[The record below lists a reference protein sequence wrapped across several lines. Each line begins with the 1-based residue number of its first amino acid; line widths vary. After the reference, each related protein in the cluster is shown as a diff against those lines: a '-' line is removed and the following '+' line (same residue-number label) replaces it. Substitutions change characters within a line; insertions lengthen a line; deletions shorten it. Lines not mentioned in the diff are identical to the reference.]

1 MNTNNDNNNINATPE
16 QGVIPFP
23 YSSTSSPILVNVDS
37 IVFGDNSSPVDP
49 SLNSFED
56 TKVIDPEMDL
66 IQKIKSLHGLIKTFE
81 KNQEHWKIRKFKS
94 VVEIGEHLVTI
105 RKKCNEDKVGF
116 KNLVE
121 TEFVNEFCYK
131 TAIRYM
137 FLFNK
142 RSELPSDV
150 CTTRKA
156 FVSLGILKEEYQ
168 YPKEETPEVDP
179 EFLSKFNISTPGST
193 TKQRRPRRRRDSV
206 LLDEFTLYPE
216 SLVFTF
222 IDTDHQTRLIQVF
235 PSQDGKLVGRYVDR
249 GTAVTPLNKDGS
261 RWLYQKLKPFVEWYN
276 RTNVDH
282 EPPKIN
288 QSQNSDGPDLKIAA

>member
-1 MNTNNDNNNINATPE
+1 
-16 QGVIPFP
+16 
-23 YSSTSSPILVNVDS
+23 
-37 IVFGDNSSPVDP
+37 
-49 SLNSFED
+49 
-56 TKVIDPEMDL
+56 
-66 IQKIKSLHGLIKTFE
+66 
-81 KNQEHWKIRKFKS
+81 
-94 VVEIGEHLVTI
+94 
-105 RKKCNEDKVGF
+105 VGF
-116 KNLVE
+116 KKLVE
-121 TEFVNEFCYK
+121 TEFSTEFCYK

-137 FLFNK
+137 LLFNK

-288 QSQNSDGPDLKIAA
+288 QSQNSDGPDLKMVA

>member
-1 MNTNNDNNNINATPE
+1 MNTNNENNSINATPE

-116 KNLVE
+116 KKLVE

-168 YPKEETPEVDP
+168 YPKEETDNTQNPVEP
-179 EFLSKFNISTPGST
+179 NSTPQPKPKKSQLR
-193 TKQRRPRRRRDSV
+193 KSQSV
-206 LLDEFTLYPE
+206 
-216 SLVFTF
+216 
-222 IDTDHQTRLIQVF
+222 QVF

-288 QSQNSDGPDLKIAA
+288 QSQNSDGPDLKMVA

>member
-116 KNLVE
+116 KKLVE

-168 YPKEETPEVDP
+168 YPKEETDNTPNPVEP
-179 EFLSKFNISTPGST
+179 NSTPQPKPKKSQLRKSQSVSRTNLFKNPGSLMLT
-193 TKQRRPRRRRDSV
+193 PSV
-206 LLDEFTLYPE
+206 PGHSIKLYQIMVE
-216 SLVFTF
+216 N
-222 IDTDHQTRLIQVF
+222 
-235 PSQDGKLVGRYVDR
+235 GKLR
-249 GTAVTPLNKDGS
+249 GMDVEGS
-261 RWLYQKLKPFVEWYN
+261 SEIGSAKSVFEDIVFNHLKPFVEWYN
-276 RTNVDH
+276 QKDQRNKEIESFKTTVYQL
-282 EPPKIN
+282 EE
-288 QSQNSDGPDLKIAA
+288 AA

>member
-1 MNTNNDNNNINATPE
+1 MNTNNENNDINATPE

-23 YSSTSSPILVNVDS
+23 HSSTSSPILVNVDS

-168 YPKEETPEVDP
+168 YPKEETDNTQNPVEP
-179 EFLSKFNISTPGST
+179 NSTPQPKPKKSQLRKSQSVSRTNLFKNPGSLMFT
-193 TKQRRPRRRRDSV
+193 SSVNGHRD
-206 LLDEFTLYPE
+206 
-216 SLVFTF
+216 
-222 IDTDHQTRLIQVF
+222 RLFQIVVDSNGKLRGMDVED
-235 PSQDGKLVGRYVDR
+235 PSQRSSNLSDFEETVF
-249 GTAVTPLNKDGS
+249 NH
-261 RWLYQKLKPFVEWYN
+261 LKPFVEWYN
-276 RTNVDH
+276 QKDQRNKEIESFKTTVYQL
-282 EPPKIN
+282 EE
-288 QSQNSDGPDLKIAA
+288 AA

>member
-1 MNTNNDNNNINATPE
+1 MNTNNDNNSINATPE

-116 KNLVE
+116 KKLVE

-168 YPKEETPEVDP
+168 YPKEETDNTQNPVEP
-179 EFLSKFNISTPGST
+179 NSTPQPKPKKSQLRKSQSVSRTNLFKNPGSLMLT
-193 TKQRRPRRRRDSV
+193 PSV
-206 LLDEFTLYPE
+206 PGHSIKLYQIMVE
-216 SLVFTF
+216 NGKLRGMDVE
-222 IDTDHQTRLIQVF
+222 D
-235 PSQDGKLVGRYVDR
+235 PSQRSSNLSDFEETVF
-249 GTAVTPLNKDGS
+249 NH
-261 RWLYQKLKPFVEWYN
+261 LKPFVEWYN
-276 RTNVDH
+276 QKDQRNKEIESFKTTVYQL
-282 EPPKIN
+282 EE
-288 QSQNSDGPDLKIAA
+288 AA

>member
-1 MNTNNDNNNINATPE
+1 MNTNNDNNSINATPDH
-16 QGVIPFP
+16 GIIPFP
-23 YSSTSSPILVNVDS
+23 HSSTSSPKFVNVDS
-37 IVFGDNSSPVDP
+37 ITFGNNSSPVDP

-116 KNLVE
+116 KKLVE

-137 FLFNK
+137 KLYNK
-142 RSELPSDV
+142 RSKLPSDV
-150 CTTRKA
+150 CTIRKA

-168 YPKEETPEVDP
+168 YPKEETDNTQNPVEP
-179 EFLSKFNISTPGST
+179 NSTPQPKPKKSQLRKSQSVSRTNLFKNPGSLMFT
-193 TKQRRPRRRRDSV
+193 SSVNGHRD
-206 LLDEFTLYPE
+206 
-216 SLVFTF
+216 
-222 IDTDHQTRLIQVF
+222 RLFQIVVDSNGKLRGMDVED
-235 PSQDGKLVGRYVDR
+235 PSQRSSNLSDFEETVF
-249 GTAVTPLNKDGS
+249 NH
-261 RWLYQKLKPFVEWYN
+261 LKPFVEWYN
-276 RTNVDH
+276 QKDQRNKEIESFKTTVYQL
-282 EPPKIN
+282 EE
-288 QSQNSDGPDLKIAA
+288 AA

>member
-1 MNTNNDNNNINATPE
+1 MNTNNDNNSINATPE

-116 KNLVE
+116 KKLVE

-168 YPKEETPEVDP
+168 YPKEETDNTQNPVEP
-179 EFLSKFNISTPGST
+179 NSTPQPKPKKSQLRKSQSVSRTNLFKNPGSLMFT
-193 TKQRRPRRRRDSV
+193 SSVNGHRD
-206 LLDEFTLYPE
+206 
-216 SLVFTF
+216 
-222 IDTDHQTRLIQVF
+222 RLFQIVVDSNGKLRGMDVED
-235 PSQDGKLVGRYVDR
+235 PSQQKLDHSDFQETVF
-249 GTAVTPLNKDGS
+249 NH
-261 RWLYQKLKPFVEWYN
+261 LKPFVEWYN
-276 RTNVDH
+276 RA
-282 EPPKIN
+282 KIYYPTPTVTPV
-288 QSQNSDGPDLKIAA
+288 STDDGPDLKIAA

>member
-1 MNTNNDNNNINATPE
+1 MNTNNDNNDINATPE

-116 KNLVE
+116 KKLVE

-168 YPKEETPEVDP
+168 YPKEETDNTQNPVEP
-179 EFLSKFNISTPGST
+179 NSTPQPKPKKSQLRKSQSVSRTNLFKNPGSLMFT
-193 TKQRRPRRRRDSV
+193 SSVNGHRD
-206 LLDEFTLYPE
+206 
-216 SLVFTF
+216 
-222 IDTDHQTRLIQVF
+222 RLFQIVVDSNGKLRGMDVED
-235 PSQDGKLVGRYVDR
+235 PSQRSSNLSDFEETVF
-249 GTAVTPLNKDGS
+249 NH
-261 RWLYQKLKPFVEWYN
+261 LKPFVEWYN
-276 RTNVDH
+276 QKDQRNKEIESFKTTVYQL
-282 EPPKIN
+282 EE
-288 QSQNSDGPDLKIAA
+288 AA

>member
-116 KNLVE
+116 KKLVE

-142 RSELPSDV
+142 RSKLPSDV

-168 YPKEETPEVDP
+168 YPKEETDNTQNPVEP
-179 EFLSKFNISTPGST
+179 NSTPQPKPKKSQLRKSQSVSRTNLFKNPGSLMFT
-193 TKQRRPRRRRDSV
+193 SSVNGHRD
-206 LLDEFTLYPE
+206 
-216 SLVFTF
+216 
-222 IDTDHQTRLIQVF
+222 RLFQIVVDSNGKLRGMDVED
-235 PSQDGKLVGRYVDR
+235 PSQRSSNLSDFEETVF
-249 GTAVTPLNKDGS
+249 NH
-261 RWLYQKLKPFVEWYN
+261 LKPFVEWYN
-276 RTNVDH
+276 QKDQRNKEIESFKTTVYQL
-282 EPPKIN
+282 EE
-288 QSQNSDGPDLKIAA
+288 AA

>member
-1 MNTNNDNNNINATPE
+1 MNTNNDNNSINATPE

-116 KNLVE
+116 KKLVE

-142 RSELPSDV
+142 RSELASDV
-150 CTTRKA
+150 CTIRKA
-156 FVSLGILKEEYQ
+156 YKSLGILKEEYL
-168 YPKEETPEVDP
+168 YPDNETDNTQNPVESNSTPQPKPKKSRIRKSQSVSRTNLFKNPGSLMLTPSVPGHSIKLYQIMVENGKLRGMDVEDPSQRSSNLSDFEETV
-179 EFLSKFNISTPGST
+179 FN
-193 TKQRRPRRRRDSV
+193 
-206 LLDEFTLYPE
+206 
-216 SLVFTF
+216 
-222 IDTDHQTRLIQVF
+222 H
-235 PSQDGKLVGRYVDR
+235 
-249 GTAVTPLNKDGS
+249 
-261 RWLYQKLKPFVEWYN
+261 LKPFVEWYN
-276 RTNVDH
+276 QKDQRNKEIESFKTTVYQL
-282 EPPKIN
+282 EE
-288 QSQNSDGPDLKIAA
+288 AA

>member
-1 MNTNNDNNNINATPE
+1 MNTNNDNNSINATPE

-116 KNLVE
+116 KKLVE

-168 YPKEETPEVDP
+168 YPKEETDNTQNPVEP
-179 EFLSKFNISTPGST
+179 NSTTQPKPKKSQLRKSQSVSRTNLFKNPGSLMFT
-193 TKQRRPRRRRDSV
+193 SSVNGHRD
-206 LLDEFTLYPE
+206 
-216 SLVFTF
+216 
-222 IDTDHQTRLIQVF
+222 RLFQIVVDSNGKLRGMDVED
-235 PSQDGKLVGRYVDR
+235 PSQRSSNLSDFEETVF
-249 GTAVTPLNKDGS
+249 NH
-261 RWLYQKLKPFVEWYN
+261 LKPFVEWYN
-276 RTNVDH
+276 QKDQRNKEIESFKTTVYQL
-282 EPPKIN
+282 EE
-288 QSQNSDGPDLKIAA
+288 AA

>member
-1 MNTNNDNNNINATPE
+1 MNTNNDNNDINATPE

-56 TKVIDPEMDL
+56 TKVNDPEMDL

-168 YPKEETPEVDP
+168 YPKEETDNTQNPVEP
-179 EFLSKFNISTPGST
+179 NSTPQPKPKKSQLRKSQSVSRTNLFKNPGSLMFT
-193 TKQRRPRRRRDSV
+193 SSVNGHRD
-206 LLDEFTLYPE
+206 
-216 SLVFTF
+216 
-222 IDTDHQTRLIQVF
+222 RLFQIVVDSNGKLRGMDVED
-235 PSQDGKLVGRYVDR
+235 PSQRSSNLSDFEETVF
-249 GTAVTPLNKDGS
+249 NH
-261 RWLYQKLKPFVEWYN
+261 LKPFVEWYN
-276 RTNVDH
+276 QKDQRNKEIESFKTTVYQL
-282 EPPKIN
+282 EE
-288 QSQNSDGPDLKIAA
+288 AA

>member
-1 MNTNNDNNNINATPE
+1 MNTNNENNSINATPE
-16 QGVIPFP
+16 QGIIPFP
-23 YSSTSSPILVNVDS
+23 HSSTSSPILVNVDS

-116 KNLVE
+116 KKLVE

-168 YPKEETPEVDP
+168 YPKEETDNTQNPVEP
-179 EFLSKFNISTPGST
+179 NSTPQPKPKKSQLRKSQSVSRTNLFKNPGSLMFT
-193 TKQRRPRRRRDSV
+193 SSVNGHRD
-206 LLDEFTLYPE
+206 
-216 SLVFTF
+216 
-222 IDTDHQTRLIQVF
+222 RLFQIVVDSNGKLRGMDVED
-235 PSQDGKLVGRYVDR
+235 PSQRSSNLSDFEETVF
-249 GTAVTPLNKDGS
+249 NH
-261 RWLYQKLKPFVEWYN
+261 LKPFIEWYN
-276 RTNVDH
+276 QKDQRNKEIESFKTTVYQL
-282 EPPKIN
+282 EE
-288 QSQNSDGPDLKIAA
+288 AA

>member
-116 KNLVE
+116 KKLVE

-168 YPKEETPEVDP
+168 YPKEETDNTQNPVEP
-179 EFLSKFNISTPGST
+179 NSTPQPKPKKSQLRKSQSVSRTNLFKNPGSLMFT
-193 TKQRRPRRRRDSV
+193 SSVNGHRD
-206 LLDEFTLYPE
+206 
-216 SLVFTF
+216 
-222 IDTDHQTRLIQVF
+222 RLFQIVVDSNGKLRGMDVED
-235 PSQDGKLVGRYVDR
+235 PSQRSSNLSDFEETVF
-249 GTAVTPLNKDGS
+249 NH
-261 RWLYQKLKPFVEWYN
+261 LKPFVEWYN
-276 RTNVDH
+276 QKDQRNKEIESFKTTVYQL
-282 EPPKIN
+282 EE
-288 QSQNSDGPDLKIAA
+288 AA

>member
-1 MNTNNDNNNINATPE
+1 MNTNNDNNSINATPDH
-16 QGVIPFP
+16 GIIPFP
-23 YSSTSSPILVNVDS
+23 QSSTSSPKFVNVDS
-37 IVFGDNSSPVDP
+37 ITFGNNSSPVDT

-168 YPKEETPEVDP
+168 YPKEETDNTQNPVEP
-179 EFLSKFNISTPGST
+179 NSTPQPKPKKSLLRKSQSVSRTNLFKNPGSLMFT
-193 TKQRRPRRRRDSV
+193 SSVNGHRD
-206 LLDEFTLYPE
+206 
-216 SLVFTF
+216 
-222 IDTDHQTRLIQVF
+222 RLFQIVVDSNGKLRGMDVED
-235 PSQDGKLVGRYVDR
+235 PSQRSSNLSDFEETVF
-249 GTAVTPLNKDGS
+249 NH
-261 RWLYQKLKPFVEWYN
+261 LKPFVEWYN
-276 RTNVDH
+276 QKDQRNKEIESFKTTVYQL
-282 EPPKIN
+282 EE
-288 QSQNSDGPDLKIAA
+288 AA

>member
-1 MNTNNDNNNINATPE
+1 MNTNNENNSINATPDH
-16 QGVIPFP
+16 GIIPFP
-23 YSSTSSPILVNVDS
+23 QSSTSSPILVNVDS

-56 TKVIDPEMDL
+56 TKVNDPEMDL

-168 YPKEETPEVDP
+168 YPKEETDNTQNPVEP
-179 EFLSKFNISTPGST
+179 NSTPQPKPKKSQLRKSQSVSRTNLFKNPGSLMFT
-193 TKQRRPRRRRDSV
+193 SSVNGHRD
-206 LLDEFTLYPE
+206 
-216 SLVFTF
+216 
-222 IDTDHQTRLIQVF
+222 RLFQIVVDSNGKLRGMDVED
-235 PSQDGKLVGRYVDR
+235 PSQRSSNLSDFEETVF
-249 GTAVTPLNKDGS
+249 NH
-261 RWLYQKLKPFVEWYN
+261 LKPFVEWYN
-276 RTNVDH
+276 QKDQRNKEIESFKTTVYQL
-282 EPPKIN
+282 EE
-288 QSQNSDGPDLKIAA
+288 AA

>member
-1 MNTNNDNNNINATPE
+1 MNTNNDNNSINATPDH
-16 QGVIPFP
+16 GIIPFP
-23 YSSTSSPILVNVDS
+23 HSSTSSPKFVNVDS
-37 IVFGDNSSPVDP
+37 ITFGNNSSPVDP

-168 YPKEETPEVDP
+168 YPKEETDNTQNPVEP
-179 EFLSKFNISTPGST
+179 NSTPQPKPKKSQLRKSQSVSRTNLFKNPGSLMFT
-193 TKQRRPRRRRDSV
+193 SSVNGHRD
-206 LLDEFTLYPE
+206 
-216 SLVFTF
+216 
-222 IDTDHQTRLIQVF
+222 RLFQIVVDSNGKLRGMDVED
-235 PSQDGKLVGRYVDR
+235 PSQQKLDHSDFQETVF
-249 GTAVTPLNKDGS
+249 NH
-261 RWLYQKLKPFVEWYN
+261 LKPFVEWYN
-276 RTNVDH
+276 RA
-282 EPPKIN
+282 KIYYPTPTVTPV
-288 QSQNSDGPDLKIAA
+288 STDDGPDLKIAA

>member
-168 YPKEETPEVDP
+168 YPKEETDNTQNPVEP
-179 EFLSKFNISTPGST
+179 NSTPQPKPKKSQLRKSQSVSRTNLFKNPGSLMFT
-193 TKQRRPRRRRDSV
+193 SSVNGHRD
-206 LLDEFTLYPE
+206 
-216 SLVFTF
+216 
-222 IDTDHQTRLIQVF
+222 RLFQIVVDSNGKLRGMDVED
-235 PSQDGKLVGRYVDR
+235 PSQRSSNLSDFEETVF
-249 GTAVTPLNKDGS
+249 NH
-261 RWLYQKLKPFVEWYN
+261 LKPFVEWYN
-276 RTNVDH
+276 QKDQRNKEIESFKTTVYQL
-282 EPPKIN
+282 EE
-288 QSQNSDGPDLKIAA
+288 AA

>member
-1 MNTNNDNNNINATPE
+1 MNTNNDNNDINATPE

-23 YSSTSSPILVNVDS
+23 YSSTSSPIMANVDS

-116 KNLVE
+116 KKLVE

-168 YPKEETPEVDP
+168 YPKEETDNTQNPVEP
-179 EFLSKFNISTPGST
+179 NSTPQPKPKKSQLRKSQSVSRTNLFKNPGSLMLT
-193 TKQRRPRRRRDSV
+193 PSV
-206 LLDEFTLYPE
+206 PGHSIKLYQIMVE
-216 SLVFTF
+216 NGKLRGM
-222 IDTDHQTRLIQVF
+222 DLED
-235 PSQDGKLVGRYVDR
+235 PSQRSSNLSDFEETVF
-249 GTAVTPLNKDGS
+249 NH
-261 RWLYQKLKPFVEWYN
+261 LKPFVEWYN
-276 RTNVDH
+276 QKDQRNKEIESFKTTVYQL
-282 EPPKIN
+282 EE
-288 QSQNSDGPDLKIAA
+288 AA

>member
-1 MNTNNDNNNINATPE
+1 MNTNNDNNDINATPE

-56 TKVIDPEMDL
+56 TKVNDPEMDL

-116 KNLVE
+116 KKLVE

-168 YPKEETPEVDP
+168 YPKEETDNTQNPVEP
-179 EFLSKFNISTPGST
+179 NSTPQPKPKKSQLRKSQSVSRTNLFKNPGSLMFT
-193 TKQRRPRRRRDSV
+193 SSVNGHRD
-206 LLDEFTLYPE
+206 
-216 SLVFTF
+216 
-222 IDTDHQTRLIQVF
+222 RLFQIVVDSNGKLRGMDVED
-235 PSQDGKLVGRYVDR
+235 PSQRSSNLSDFEETVF
-249 GTAVTPLNKDGS
+249 NH
-261 RWLYQKLKPFVEWYN
+261 LKPFVEWYN
-276 RTNVDH
+276 QKDQRNK
-282 EPPKIN
+282 EIE
-288 QSQNSDGPDLKIAA
+288 SLKTTVYQLEEAA

>member
-1 MNTNNDNNNINATPE
+1 MNTNNDNNSINATPDH
-16 QGVIPFP
+16 GIIPFP
-23 YSSTSSPILVNVDS
+23 ESSTSSPKFVNVDS
-37 IVFGDNSSPVDP
+37 ITFGNNSSPVDT

-168 YPKEETPEVDP
+168 YPKEETDNTQNPVEP
-179 EFLSKFNISTPGST
+179 NSTPQPKPKKSQLRKSQSVSRTNLFKNPGSLMLT
-193 TKQRRPRRRRDSV
+193 PSV
-206 LLDEFTLYPE
+206 PGHSIKLYQIMVE
-216 SLVFTF
+216 N
-222 IDTDHQTRLIQVF
+222 
-235 PSQDGKLVGRYVDR
+235 GKLR
-249 GTAVTPLNKDGS
+249 GMDVEGS
-261 RWLYQKLKPFVEWYN
+261 SEIGSAKSVFEDIVFNHLKPFVEWYN
-276 RTNVDH
+276 QKDQRNKEIESFKTTVYQL
-282 EPPKIN
+282 EE
-288 QSQNSDGPDLKIAA
+288 AA

>member
-116 KNLVE
+116 KKLVE

-168 YPKEETPEVDP
+168 YPKEETDNTQNPVEP
-179 EFLSKFNISTPGST
+179 NSTPQPKPKKSQLRKSQSVSRTNLFKNPGSLMLT
-193 TKQRRPRRRRDSV
+193 PSV
-206 LLDEFTLYPE
+206 PGHSIKLYQIMVE
-216 SLVFTF
+216 N
-222 IDTDHQTRLIQVF
+222 
-235 PSQDGKLVGRYVDR
+235 GKLR
-249 GTAVTPLNKDGS
+249 GMDVEGS
-261 RWLYQKLKPFVEWYN
+261 SEIGSAKSVFEDIVFNHLKPFVEWYN
-276 RTNVDH
+276 QKDQRNKEIESFKTTVYQL
-282 EPPKIN
+282 EE
-288 QSQNSDGPDLKIAA
+288 AA

>member
-1 MNTNNDNNNINATPE
+1 MNTNNDNNSINATPE

-116 KNLVE
+116 KKLVE

-168 YPKEETPEVDP
+168 YPKEETDNTQNPVEP
-179 EFLSKFNISTPGST
+179 NSTPQPKPKKSQLRKSQSVSRTNLFKNPGSLMFT
-193 TKQRRPRRRRDSV
+193 SSVNGHRD
-206 LLDEFTLYPE
+206 
-216 SLVFTF
+216 
-222 IDTDHQTRLIQVF
+222 RLFQIVVDSNGKLRGMDVED
-235 PSQDGKLVGRYVDR
+235 PSQRSSNLSDFEETVF
-249 GTAVTPLNKDGS
+249 NH
-261 RWLYQKLKPFVEWYN
+261 LKPFVEWYN
-276 RTNVDH
+276 QKDQRNKEIESFKTTVYQL
-282 EPPKIN
+282 EE
-288 QSQNSDGPDLKIAA
+288 AA

>member
-1 MNTNNDNNNINATPE
+1 MNTNNENNSINATPE

-49 SLNSFED
+49 SLNFFED

-116 KNLVE
+116 KKLVE

-168 YPKEETPEVDP
+168 YPKEETDNTQNPVEP
-179 EFLSKFNISTPGST
+179 NSTPQPKPKKSQLRKSQSVSRTNLFKNPGSLMFT
-193 TKQRRPRRRRDSV
+193 SSVNGHRD
-206 LLDEFTLYPE
+206 
-216 SLVFTF
+216 
-222 IDTDHQTRLIQVF
+222 RLFQIVVDSNGKLRGMDVED
-235 PSQDGKLVGRYVDR
+235 PSQRSSNLSDFEETVF
-249 GTAVTPLNKDGS
+249 NH
-261 RWLYQKLKPFVEWYN
+261 LKPFIEWYN
-276 RTNVDH
+276 QKDQRNKEIESFKTTVYQL
-282 EPPKIN
+282 EE
-288 QSQNSDGPDLKIAA
+288 AA

>member
-1 MNTNNDNNNINATPE
+1 MNTNNDNNSINATPDH
-16 QGVIPFP
+16 GIIPFP
-23 YSSTSSPILVNVDS
+23 ESSTSSPKFVNVDS
-37 IVFGDNSSPVDP
+37 ITFGNNSSPVDT

-168 YPKEETPEVDP
+168 YPKEETDNTQNPVEP
-179 EFLSKFNISTPGST
+179 NSTPQPKPKKSQLRKSQSVSRTNLFKNPGSLMFT
-193 TKQRRPRRRRDSV
+193 SSVNGHRD
-206 LLDEFTLYPE
+206 
-216 SLVFTF
+216 
-222 IDTDHQTRLIQVF
+222 RLFQIVVDSNGKLRGMDVED
-235 PSQDGKLVGRYVDR
+235 PSQRSSNLSDFEETVF
-249 GTAVTPLNKDGS
+249 NH
-261 RWLYQKLKPFVEWYN
+261 LKPFVEWYN
-276 RTNVDH
+276 QKDQRNKEIESFKTTVYQL
-282 EPPKIN
+282 EE
-288 QSQNSDGPDLKIAA
+288 AA

>member
-1 MNTNNDNNNINATPE
+1 MNTNNENNDINATPDH
-16 QGVIPFP
+16 GIIPFP
-23 YSSTSSPILVNVDS
+23 HSSNSSPILVNVDS
-37 IVFGDNSSPVDP
+37 ITFGNNSSPVDT

-56 TKVIDPEMDL
+56 TKVNDPEMDL

-168 YPKEETPEVDP
+168 YPKEETDNTQNPVEP
-179 EFLSKFNISTPGST
+179 NSTPQPKPKKSQLRKSQSVSRTNLFKNPGSLMFASSVNGH
-193 TKQRRPRRRRDSV
+193 RD
-206 LLDEFTLYPE
+206 
-216 SLVFTF
+216 
-222 IDTDHQTRLIQVF
+222 RLFQIVVDSNGKLRGMDVED
-235 PSQDGKLVGRYVDR
+235 PSQRSSNLSDFEETVF
-249 GTAVTPLNKDGS
+249 NH
-261 RWLYQKLKPFVEWYN
+261 LKPFVEWYN
-276 RTNVDH
+276 QKDQRNKEIESFKTTVYQL
-282 EPPKIN
+282 EE
-288 QSQNSDGPDLKIAA
+288 AA

>member
-1 MNTNNDNNNINATPE
+1 MNTHNDNNSINATPE

-23 YSSTSSPILVNVDS
+23 HSSTSSPILVNVDS

-116 KNLVE
+116 KKLVE

-168 YPKEETPEVDP
+168 YPKEETDNTQNPVEP
-179 EFLSKFNISTPGST
+179 NSTPQPKPKKSQLRKSQSVSRTNLFKNPGSLMLT
-193 TKQRRPRRRRDSV
+193 PSV
-206 LLDEFTLYPE
+206 PGHSIKLYQIMVE
-216 SLVFTF
+216 NGKLRGMDVE
-222 IDTDHQTRLIQVF
+222 D
-235 PSQDGKLVGRYVDR
+235 PSQRSSNLSDFEETVF
-249 GTAVTPLNKDGS
+249 NH
-261 RWLYQKLKPFVEWYN
+261 LKPFVEWYN
-276 RTNVDH
+276 QKDQRNKEIESFKTTVYQL
-282 EPPKIN
+282 EE
-288 QSQNSDGPDLKIAA
+288 AA

>member
-1 MNTNNDNNNINATPE
+1 MNTNNENNSINATPDHE
-16 QGVIPFP
+16 IIPFP
-23 YSSTSSPILVNVDS
+23 YSGTSSPILVNVDS

-116 KNLVE
+116 KKLVE

-142 RSELPSDV
+142 RSELASDV
-150 CTTRKA
+150 CTIRKA
-156 FVSLGILKEEYQ
+156 YKSLGILKEEYQ
-168 YPKEETPEVDP
+168 YPKEETDNTPNPVEP
-179 EFLSKFNISTPGST
+179 NSTPQPKPKKSRIRKSQSVSRTNLFEHPGSLMFT
-193 TKQRRPRRRRDSV
+193 SSINGHRD
-206 LLDEFTLYPE
+206 
-216 SLVFTF
+216 
-222 IDTDHQTRLIQVF
+222 RLFQIIVDSNGKLQGMDVED
-235 PSQDGKLVGRYVDR
+235 PSQQKLDHSDFQETVF
-249 GTAVTPLNKDGS
+249 NH
-261 RWLYQKLKPFVEWYN
+261 LKPFVEWYN
-276 RTNVDH
+276 RA
-282 EPPKIN
+282 KIYYPTPTVTPV
-288 QSQNSDGPDLKIAA
+288 STDDGPDLKIAA

>member
-1 MNTNNDNNNINATPE
+1 MNTNNENNDINATPE
-16 QGVIPFP
+16 QVVIPFP
-23 YSSTSSPILVNVDS
+23 HSSTSSPILVNVDS

-168 YPKEETPEVDP
+168 YPKEETDNTPNPVEP
-179 EFLSKFNISTPGST
+179 NSTPQPKPKKSRIRKSQSVSRTNLFEHPGSLMFT
-193 TKQRRPRRRRDSV
+193 SSINGHRD
-206 LLDEFTLYPE
+206 
-216 SLVFTF
+216 
-222 IDTDHQTRLIQVF
+222 RLFQIIVDSNGKLQGMDVED
-235 PSQDGKLVGRYVDR
+235 PSQRSSNLSDFEETVF
-249 GTAVTPLNKDGS
+249 NH
-261 RWLYQKLKPFVEWYN
+261 LKPFVEWYN
-276 RTNVDH
+276 QKDQRNKEIESFKTTVYQL
-282 EPPKIN
+282 EE
-288 QSQNSDGPDLKIAA
+288 AA

>member
-1 MNTNNDNNNINATPE
+1 MNTNNDNNNINATPDH
-16 QGVIPFP
+16 GIIPFP
-23 YSSTSSPILVNVDS
+23 HSSTSSPILVNVDS

-116 KNLVE
+116 KKLVE
-121 TEFVNEFCYK
+121 TEFANDFCYK

-142 RSELPSDV
+142 RSELASDV
-150 CTTRKA
+150 CTIRKA
-156 FVSLGILKEEYQ
+156 YKSLGILKEEYL
-168 YPKEETPEVDP
+168 YPDNETDNTPNPVEP
-179 EFLSKFNISTPGST
+179 NSTPQPKPKKSRIRKSQSVSRTNLFKNPGSLMLT
-193 TKQRRPRRRRDSV
+193 PSV
-206 LLDEFTLYPE
+206 PGHSIKLYQIMVE
-216 SLVFTF
+216 N
-222 IDTDHQTRLIQVF
+222 
-235 PSQDGKLVGRYVDR
+235 GKLR
-249 GTAVTPLNKDGS
+249 GMDVEGS
-261 RWLYQKLKPFVEWYN
+261 SEIGSAKSVFEDIVFNHLKPFVEWYN
-276 RTNVDH
+276 QKDQRNKEIESFKTTVYQL
-282 EPPKIN
+282 EE
-288 QSQNSDGPDLKIAA
+288 AA

>member
-1 MNTNNDNNNINATPE
+1 MNTNNENNDINATPDH
-16 QGVIPFP
+16 GIIPFP
-23 YSSTSSPILVNVDS
+23 HSSTSSPILVNVDS

-116 KNLVE
+116 KKLVE

-168 YPKEETPEVDP
+168 YPKEETDNTQNPVEPNSTPQPKPKKSQLRKSQSVSRTNLFKNPGSLMFTSSVNGHRDRLFQIVVDP
-179 EFLSKFNISTPGST
+179 NGKLRGMDVE
-193 TKQRRPRRRRDSV
+193 D
-206 LLDEFTLYPE
+206 
-216 SLVFTF
+216 
-222 IDTDHQTRLIQVF
+222 
-235 PSQDGKLVGRYVDR
+235 PSQRSSNLSDFEETVF
-249 GTAVTPLNKDGS
+249 NH
-261 RWLYQKLKPFVEWYN
+261 LKPFVEWYN
-276 RTNVDH
+276 QKDQRNKEIESFKTTVYQL
-282 EPPKIN
+282 EE
-288 QSQNSDGPDLKIAA
+288 AA

>member
-1 MNTNNDNNNINATPE
+1 MNTNNDNNSINATPE

-116 KNLVE
+116 KKLVE

-168 YPKEETPEVDP
+168 YPKEETDNTQNPVEP
-179 EFLSKFNISTPGST
+179 NSTPQPKPKKSQLRKSQSVSRTNLFKNPGSLMFT
-193 TKQRRPRRRRDSV
+193 SSVNGHRD
-206 LLDEFTLYPE
+206 
-216 SLVFTF
+216 
-222 IDTDHQTRLIQVF
+222 RLFQIVVDSNGKLRGMDVED
-235 PSQDGKLVGRYVDR
+235 PSQRSSNLSDFEETVF
-249 GTAVTPLNKDGS
+249 NH
-261 RWLYQKLKPFVEWYN
+261 LKPFIEWYN
-276 RTNVDH
+276 QKDQRNKEIESFKTTVYQL
-282 EPPKIN
+282 EE
-288 QSQNSDGPDLKIAA
+288 AA

>member
-1 MNTNNDNNNINATPE
+1 
-16 QGVIPFP
+16 
-23 YSSTSSPILVNVDS
+23 VNVDS

-116 KNLVE
+116 KKLVE

-168 YPKEETPEVDP
+168 YPKEETDNTPNPVEP
-179 EFLSKFNISTPGST
+179 NSTPQPKPKKSRIRKSQSVSRTNLFEHPGSLMFT
-193 TKQRRPRRRRDSV
+193 SSINGHRD
-206 LLDEFTLYPE
+206 
-216 SLVFTF
+216 
-222 IDTDHQTRLIQVF
+222 RLFQIIVDSNGKLRGMDVED
-235 PSQDGKLVGRYVDR
+235 PSQRSSNLSDFEETVF
-249 GTAVTPLNKDGS
+249 NH
-261 RWLYQKLKPFVEWYN
+261 LKPFVEWYN
-276 RTNVDH
+276 QKDQRNKEIESFKTTVYQL
-282 EPPKIN
+282 EE
-288 QSQNSDGPDLKIAA
+288 AA

>member
-1 MNTNNDNNNINATPE
+1 MNTNNDNNSINATPDH
-16 QGVIPFP
+16 GIIPFP
-23 YSSTSSPILVNVDS
+23 HSSTSSPKFVNVDS
-37 IVFGDNSSPVDP
+37 ITFGNNSSPVDP

-168 YPKEETPEVDP
+168 YPKEETDNTQNPVEP
-179 EFLSKFNISTPGST
+179 NSTPQPKPKKSQLRKSQSVSRTNLFKNPGSLMFT
-193 TKQRRPRRRRDSV
+193 SSVNGHRD
-206 LLDEFTLYPE
+206 
-216 SLVFTF
+216 
-222 IDTDHQTRLIQVF
+222 RLFQIVVDSNGKLRGMDVED
-235 PSQDGKLVGRYVDR
+235 PSQRSSNLSDFEETVF
-249 GTAVTPLNKDGS
+249 NH
-261 RWLYQKLKPFVEWYN
+261 LKPFVEWYN
-276 RTNVDH
+276 QKDQRNKEIESFKTTVYQL
-282 EPPKIN
+282 EE
-288 QSQNSDGPDLKIAA
+288 AA

>member
-1 MNTNNDNNNINATPE
+1 MNTNNENNSINATPDH
-16 QGVIPFP
+16 GIIPFP
-23 YSSTSSPILVNVDS
+23 QSSTSSPILVNVDS

-94 VVEIGEHLVTI
+94 VVEIGKHLVTI

-116 KNLVE
+116 KKLVE

-156 FVSLGILKEEYQ
+156 FVSLGILKEEYL
-168 YPKEETPEVDP
+168 YPDNETDNTQNPVE
-179 EFLSKFNISTPGST
+179 SNSTPQPKPKKSRIRKSQSVSRTNLFKNPGSLMLT
-193 TKQRRPRRRRDSV
+193 PSV
-206 LLDEFTLYPE
+206 PGHSIKLYQIMVE
-216 SLVFTF
+216 N
-222 IDTDHQTRLIQVF
+222 
-235 PSQDGKLVGRYVDR
+235 GKLR
-249 GTAVTPLNKDGS
+249 GMDVEGS
-261 RWLYQKLKPFVEWYN
+261 SEIGSAKSVFEDIVFNHLKPFVEWYN
-276 RTNVDH
+276 QKDQRNKEIESFKTTVYQL
-282 EPPKIN
+282 EE
-288 QSQNSDGPDLKIAA
+288 AA

>member
-23 YSSTSSPILVNVDS
+23 HSSTSSPILVNVDS

-116 KNLVE
+116 KKLVE

-168 YPKEETPEVDP
+168 YPKEETDNTQNPVEP
-179 EFLSKFNISTPGST
+179 NSTPQPKPKKSQLRKSQSVSRTNLFKNPGSLMFT
-193 TKQRRPRRRRDSV
+193 SSVNGHRD
-206 LLDEFTLYPE
+206 
-216 SLVFTF
+216 
-222 IDTDHQTRLIQVF
+222 RLFQIVVDSNGKLRGMDVED
-235 PSQDGKLVGRYVDR
+235 PSQRSSNLSDFEETVF
-249 GTAVTPLNKDGS
+249 NH
-261 RWLYQKLKPFVEWYN
+261 LKPFVEWYN
-276 RTNVDH
+276 QKDQRNKEIESFKTTVYQL
-282 EPPKIN
+282 EE
-288 QSQNSDGPDLKIAA
+288 AA